1 MEQKKTRKKRKLGAY
16 PFLSVTFSI
25 SLALLVVGIF
35 GLLFLQANRLT
46 TLIQENVEFQVYLDK
61 NLSFLETTRIQPR
74 TISSKP
80 YVLVRDEQPR
90 IRFMSR
96 DEAAKQFVADTGEDF
111 SRLLGENPLRD
122 LFVVNVQAG
131 YQSVDSLKIVQ
142 AELQAIKGVFEVNYV
157 ETLVQNINQN
167 LTKIG
172 FILSGIAL
180 ILFLVTVVLINNTI
194 KLALFSQ
201 RFLIRSMQLVGA
213 TGAFIKRPFL
223 VRSLFYGGIAGLLA
237 SALIALLYQ
246 AALSNIPDLTQL
258 QQRQNQFLLYLAIV
272 FIGMF
277 VAYFSTFR
285 AINRYLKLSLD
296 DLY

>member
-1 MEQKKTRKKRKLGAY
+1 MEQKRNRKKRKLGSY

-35 GLLFLQANRLT
+35 GLLFLQTNRLT
-46 TLIQENVEFQVYLDK
+46 TIIQENVEFQVYLDK
-61 NLSFLETTRIQPR
+61 NLSSLETTRIQR
-74 TISSKP
+74 TIASKP
-80 YVLVRDEQPR
+80 YVLVKDEQPR
-90 IRFMSR
+90 ISFVSR
-96 DEAAKQFVADTGEDF
+96 DDAARQFVADTGEDF

-122 LFVVNVQAG
+122 LFVVNVHNS
-131 YQSVDSLKIVQ
+131 YQSVDSLQVIE
-142 AELQAIKGVFEVNYV
+142 AELQQVKGVFEVNYV
-157 ETLVQNINQN
+157 ETLVQSINQN
-167 LTKIG
+167 LTRIG
-172 FILSGIAL
+172 LILSGIAFV
-180 ILFLVTVVLINNTI
+180 LFLVAIVLINNTI

-213 TGAFIKRPFL
+213 TGSFIKRPFL
-223 VRSLFYGGIAGLLA
+223 IRSVFYGGIAGLLA
-237 SALIALLYQ
+237 SALIASLYQ
-246 AALSNIPDLTQL
+246 AALNNIPDLEQL
-258 QQRQNQFLLYLAIV
+258 QDLQNQLLLYLAIV